1 MVPNNQQ
8 DPLNNLQSSSC
19 DQSDTASKQITKFA
33 FLIHPLSKQSLSL
46 LNLNHGDSMLNDWNR
61 GSFFD
66 LIQQTHH
73 AFNQQILSS
82 NNNRSESKSVRF
94 VDVVH
99 YYSGNS
105 SAIGRLY
112 EIPMSASEFLR
123 DPDRALMYM
132 EEATMTA
139 ISEGAQLIGL
149 GSLTAIVG
157 NHGEYLAEKSL
168 IPVTTGNSLTVYA
181 AIQNMNR
188 IISELSLTNRRLQL
202 TVIGIP
208 GSIAS
213 AIALNLSKMDYH
225 LAVAARKPSI
235 RSERLAKEWNA
246 VVHYDLAQAVKNADI
261 VISATSSG
269 GCIDPSWLKPGAVVL
284 DVGVPSDVLPEN
296 QPRRDIIVLS
306 AGYSRVPKST
316 PRTSKVIRFFQGVI
330 PSCLAETITLALDR
344 KLTSYSIGR
353 ELIQER
359 IQEIGL
365 SAIRH
370 GFNLAP
376 LLSQGLEI
384 DDSRLIH
391 IRKIIARQS
400 DRRRR
405 RTSSHHLS
413 ESNDKTISTDERKP
427 IQSAQVENHLNNLDS
442 SSSFHTVAKRAQSLH
457 QRYINPV
464 LIKLSD
470 DSKLIKTFV
479 RGDGVYLYDASG
491 ERYLDFVAGYG
502 SVNHGHNHPKIVSAV
517 QTALSNQAPGFIPSS
532 VNPYT
537 SKLAE
542 ELITIAP
549 DSLEMVFFTNSG
561 AESIEAA
568 LKLARIA
575 TGRRQFLACEKSYH
589 GKTLGALSVTMNS
602 RYQTP
607 FQPLIPHVQSI
618 AYNNLESLS
627 SALQSHQF
635 AAFIVEPI
643 QGEGGMIVPE
653 PGYLKSV
660 ENLCRLTG
668 TLLIVDEIQTGFGRT
683 GKMFAVEHEDVQP
696 DILTLAKSLSG
707 GLIPIGAMLARRDLW
722 MKAYGTF
729 QTFAL
734 HTSTFSGGSL
744 ACSAGSA
751 AIQVLLD
758 DGLIENARI
767 QGNRLRSGLL
777 AIAQRT
783 KRIKDVRGVGLM
795 IGLELNPMSDVM
807 RKHHQGADSNL
818 SIMIPGYD
826 EMISSFPTI
835 YLTANLLEHYKI
847 FTQAARSNSNVM
859 RIQPSLLIHDDQ
871 VDYFLNAVESI
882 LTELDSLGFMLSS
895 ILSKSVGEIDK
906 STD

>member
-1 MVPNNQQ
+1 
-8 DPLNNLQSSSC
+8 
-19 DQSDTASKQITKFA
+19 
-33 FLIHPLSKQSLSL
+33 
-46 LNLNHGDSMLNDWNR
+46 MLNDWNR

-66 LIQQTHH
+66 LIRQTHH
-73 AFNQQILSS
+73 AFNQQMLSA
-82 NNNRSESKSVRF
+82 NNALNGPKSVRV
-94 VDVVH
+94 VDVIH
-99 YYSGNS
+99 YHSGNS
-105 SAIGRLY
+105 SAIGQLY
-112 EIPMSASEFLR
+112 EIPMSALEVLN
-123 DPDRALMYM
+123 DPDQTLMYM
-132 EEATMTA
+132 EEATATA

-157 NHGEYLAEKSL
+157 NHGEYLAEKSS
-168 IPVTTGNSLTVYA
+168 IPITTGNSLTLYA
-181 AIQNMNR
+181 ALENMKR
-188 IISELSLTNRRLQL
+188 IINELGIADQSLKL
-202 TVIGIP
+202 TVVGIP

-213 AIALNLSKMDYH
+213 AIALYLSKKDYT
-225 LAVAARKPSI
+225 LAVAARKPSV
-235 RSERLAKEWNA
+235 RSQRLANEWNA
-246 VVHYDLAQAVKNADI
+246 VVHYNLAQAVENADI
-261 VISATSSG
+261 VITATSSG

-284 DVGVPSDVLPEN
+284 DVGVPSDVLAEN
-296 QPRRDIIVLS
+296 QPRSDILILS

-316 PRTSKVIRFFQGVI
+316 PRTSRIIRFFQGII

-344 KLTSYSIGR
+344 KLTNYSIGR
-353 ELIQER
+353 ELIQDR
-359 IQEIGL
+359 IQEIGV

-370 GFNLAP
+370 GFDLAP

-391 IRKIIARQS
+391 IRKIIARKIASHTRRSSSNQLFENIAQNVILDDQQS
-400 DRRRR
+400 VQ
-405 RTSSHHLS
+405 TA
-413 ESNDKTISTDERKP
+413 P
-427 IQSAQVENHLNNLDS
+427 IQNHINQFNLS
-442 SSSFHTVAKRAQSLH
+442 STFHTFVERAQSLH
-457 QRYINPV
+457 QKYINPV

-470 DSKLIKTFV
+470 DSNLVKTFV
-479 RGDGVYLYDASG
+479 HGDGVYLYDASG

-517 QTALSNQAPGFIPSS
+517 QNALLNQAPGFIPSS

-542 ELITIAP
+542 ELISIAP
-549 DSLEMVFFTNSG
+549 ESLEMVFFTNSG

-568 LKLARIA
+568 LKLVRIV
-575 TGRRQFLACEKSYH
+575 TGRPQILACEKSYH
-589 GKTLGALSVTMNS
+589 GKTLGALSVTMNH
-602 RYQTP
+602 RYQNP
-607 FQPLIPHVQSI
+607 FQPLIPHIQSI
-618 AYNNLESLS
+618 DFNNLECLA
-627 SALQSHQF
+627 SALKSKQF

-653 PGYLKSV
+653 QGYLKSV
-660 ENLCRLTG
+660 EELCRSTG
-668 TLLIVDEIQTGFGRT
+668 TLLIIDEVQTGLGRT
-683 GKMFAVEHEDVQP
+683 GKMFAVEHENVQP

-707 GLIPIGAMLARRDLW
+707 GLIPIGAMLTRRDLW

-751 AIQVLLD
+751 AIQVLLN

-767 QGNRLRSGLL
+767 QGDRLRSGLL
-777 AIAQRT
+777 NIAQRT

-807 RKHHQGADSNL
+807 RKHHQGSDSNL
-818 SIMIPGYD
+818 SIMIPEYD
-826 EMISSFPTI
+826 EMIASFPTI

-847 FTQAARSNSNVM
+847 FTQTARSNSNVL
-859 RIQPSLLIHDDQ
+859 RIQPSLLIHDHQ
-871 VDYFLNAVESI
+871 VDYFLHAVESI

-906 STD
+906 S